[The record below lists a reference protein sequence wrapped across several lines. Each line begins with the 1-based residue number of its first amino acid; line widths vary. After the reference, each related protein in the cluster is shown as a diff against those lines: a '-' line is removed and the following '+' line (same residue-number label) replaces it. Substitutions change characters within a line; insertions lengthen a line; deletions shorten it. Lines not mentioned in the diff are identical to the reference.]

1 MRSFIIG
8 ILPKEECIVGEE
20 TPEPAPRS
28 EPGDVVKDVE
38 EAALFD
44 RTSSSALYL
53 HRQRLAERRAKWY
66 TILQQSSNRIIWRQP
81 QSLQKI
87 LKNPLPPIR
96 KKNMIK
102 QIPQISVPNKS
113 SSEPWKIPQK
123 WTQPTFKVLILGN
136 HPKRSLYKIKYP
148 ERFLRILRVLMKVS
162 DRWR

>member
-66 TILQQSSNRIIWRQP
+66 TILQQSSKRII
-81 QSLQKI
+81 
-87 LKNPLPPIR
+87 
-96 KKNMIK
+96 
-102 QIPQISVPNKS
+102 
-113 SSEPWKIPQK
+113 
-123 WTQPTFKVLILGN
+123 
-136 HPKRSLYKIKYP
+136 
-148 ERFLRILRVLMKVS
+148 
-162 DRWR
+162 